1 MIKKTIKQQIIDA
14 GYIAI
19 NELIKVAESPI
30 FNDEPGDEFDS
41 SKYDL
46 AADRLKN
53 AAAAKKLAIFD
64 ALEILSRINAENE
77 NESEKITTGSRGFA
91 ESFAK

>member
-1 MIKKTIKQQIIDA
+1 MKTIKQQIIDA
-14 GYIAI
+14 GYKAI

-30 FNDEPGDEFDS
+30 FNEGETDEFEIA
-41 SKYDL
+41 KNDL
-46 AADRLKN
+46 TADRLKN

-77 NESEKITTGSRGFA
+77 NESEKITTGQRGFA